1 MAKQSALTELLERNP
16 ELFTGKRVLFAG
28 EILDESLLQ
37 LVRETS
43 RAALIVDNYAIAA
56 QMAALFA
63 KELPSAPPATVT
75 YKQVSVHF
83 AATEDALN
91 ALKAEEPFDVLCLSV
106 HKSKAV
112 SQSLLHDFSAL
123 LTDGATIAVAGA
135 NDGGGRSAHQLL
147 KNCADV
153 YKKDTARKCT
163 LFCGTYHRESPFAS
177 PAGVQDLTL
186 SFSVKDDHLR
196 INTEDADSRT
206 LDLAQN
212 VAVFS
217 PAALDKGTALLI
229 ESAALADIRGKSLLD
244 LCCGCGVVGMSLAPF
259 AGAVTYCDVSAEAL
273 SLTARN
279 LQALGLEGTVRAAS
293 FLEGMGK
300 YDVIVV
306 NPPFHQGVNVAISPT
321 ITMLKSLKEH
331 LNTKGCAYVVYNR
344 HLNYAA
350 ALEEGYTVSKVA
362 EKKGFTVIRVSV

>member
-37 LVRETS
+37 LVRDTS

-83 AATEDALN
+83 AAAEDALN
-91 ALKAEEPFDVLCLSV
+91 ALKAEDPFDVLCLSV

-163 LFCGTYHRESPFAS
+163 LFCGTYHRNSPFAS

-196 INTEDADSRT
+196 INTEDAASRT
-206 LDLAQN
+206 LALAQN

-217 PAALDKGTALLI
+217 PAALDKGTVLLI

-244 LCCGCGVVGMSLAPF
+244 LCCGCGVVGMSLTPF

-279 LQALGLEGTVRAAS
+279 LQALGLGGTVRAAS

-321 ITMLKSLKEH
+321 ITMLRSLKEH

-362 EKKGFTVIRVSV
+362 EEKGFTVIRVSV